1 MKLERINENKIKCI
15 LSGSELEA
23 MHINLTELAYGTA
36 KAKELFKDLMY
47 KAKEE
52 LGFEADEMPIM
63 IEAIPVKPDSL
74 MLIITKVDD
83 PEEMN
88 SRFSKFAG
96 TDEENIPV
104 FKSNVFYL
112 YCNKSLNAVTDAPE
126 SYQLWIEQANTKLN
140 AMDEAIIEVEN
151 LDIDANKVA
160 DTTTITI
167 TQKDGTTKTVEIKDG
182 DKGDSGVCV
191 FTINSSGHLIVES
204 DTTESAQN
212 YFIQNGHLYLRIGE

>member
-1 MKLERINENKIKCI
+1 MEEIIITVEKSTRMITLPKSIIGNDMENLQEKIIFKFKDEFVDGQARLEYKI
-15 LSGSELEA
+15 
-23 MHINLTELAYGTA
+23 
-36 KAKELFKDLMY
+36 AKEKYYIVLD
-47 KAKEE
+47 KEE
-52 LGFEADEMPIM
+52 EQYS
-63 IEAIPVKPDSL
+63 IPVQNVLTKEGRIEMQL
-74 MLIITKVDD
+74 VIT
-83 PEEMN
+83 E
-88 SRFSKFAG
+88 G